1 MARPAGARRV
11 ASALRGARGAARAAG
26 GATAGVEAEYGLR
39 RLAGPPLEETLAQ
52 VRGARTEAPLV
63 GPSRYIAPQS
73 VLFGPLGGRDRRWD
87 MVRSI
92 PR

>member
-11 ASALRGARGAARAAG
+11 ASVLRGARGAARAAG
-26 GATAGVEAEYGLR
+26 GPAAGVEAEYRLR

-52 VRGARTEAPLV
+52 VRGARTEALA